1 MTVLEDLPCAEAV
14 VVTGDLPLA
23 WAGWLTV
30 VATVV
35 FAGVVVGGRWAGV
48 LVMATRRPS
57 GFVPYCTGWNNLK
70 RPETHMRTFLQLT
83 QGNRNKSNSSS
94 SLG

>member
-1 MTVLEDLPCAEAV
+1 M

-35 FAGVVVGGRWAGV
+35 FAGVVVVGRGAAV

-70 RPETHMRTFLQLT
+70 RVETHMRTIPPLT
-83 QGNRNKSNSSS
+83 TRESK
-94 SLG
+94 